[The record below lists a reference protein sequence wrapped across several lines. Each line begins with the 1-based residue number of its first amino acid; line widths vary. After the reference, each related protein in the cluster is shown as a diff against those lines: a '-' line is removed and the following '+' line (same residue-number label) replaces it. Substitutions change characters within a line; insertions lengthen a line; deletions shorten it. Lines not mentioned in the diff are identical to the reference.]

1 MQSLKEI
8 IQHVRENSPNP
19 EKCLVAF
26 SGGKD
31 AWGVAFT
38 LRDHFEIIPY
48 YYYMVPGLEVVEEYL
63 AYCEAKLGTHIVR
76 LPSPVLHMMFEG
88 MVFQAPERYPVLYA
102 ANLPQFDWDDVS
114 RLAEL
119 SAGLPE
125 NSWTAIGVRA
135 ADSIQRASAIKK
147 HGAWN
152 DSRRVFYPI
161 WDWRKDDIVKA
172 LKDNGVRLSPEYQ
185 AFGRTFDGLYLLYA
199 WNLKKHF
206 PRDYARCL
214 EFFPMMDLEV
224 FRLER
229 ALEKYGSMDALPKA
243 DALAAMDAPKPE
255 APKRFSFTRPSQKM
269 TIPKPM
275 APEESRYSKLNA
287 QAKQMANKDA
297 SMTDAGF
304 WVSVYFSD
312 KSRFEIVFEDRGQ
325 KDHFLAALKLTAHGD
340 MFLDGGFVA
349 QKMGLDVPGVSY
361 SRLGKRPEKVA
372 NPLDGLEATGNP
384 ETECLADYEAL
395 LKAFPKPVPLAGSL
409 AEKFLAKAK
418 WGALHKN
425 GRLWCHDLA
434 PLLGIELPPT
444 TYFYR
449 PEARPD
455 AKLNA
460 LVG

>member
-8 IQHVRENSPNP
+8 VQHVKENSPDQD
-19 EKCLVAF
+19 KCLVAF

-38 LRDHFEIIPY
+38 LRDYFEITPY

-76 LPSPVLHMMFEG
+76 LPSPVLHSSLNSMIS
-88 MVFQAPERYPVLYA
+88 QAPERYPIIYA
-102 ANLPQFDWDDVS
+102 ANLPQFDWNDVS
-114 RLAEL
+114 RLAEI
-119 SAGLPE
+119 SAGIPE

-147 HGAWN
+147 HGVWN
-152 DSRRVFYPI
+152 NSRRVFYPI

-172 LKDNGVRLSPEYQ
+172 LKDNDVHLSPEYR

-224 FRLER
+224 FRLEK
-229 ALEKYGSMDALPKA
+229 ALERYGSMGALPKA
-243 DALAAMDAPKPE
+243 EALAAMDAPKPE
-255 APKRFSFTRPSQKM
+255 PPKRFSFTRPAQK
-269 TIPKPM
+269 TTAPKPM

-287 QAKQMANKDA
+287 QAKQMAKKEA
-297 SMTDAGF
+297 SMTDDGF
-304 WVSVYFSD
+304 WVSIYFED
-312 KSRFEIVFEDRGQ
+312 RSRFEIVFEDRGQ
-325 KDHFLAALKLTAHGD
+325 KDHFLASLKLAAHGD
-340 MFLDGGFVA
+340 LYLDGGFVA

-361 SRLGKRPEKVA
+361 NRMQRPKKVP
-372 NPLDGLEATGNP
+372 NPLDGLEATGDP

-395 LKAFPKPVPLAGSL
+395 LEAFPKPTPLAGSL
-409 AEKFLAKAK
+409 AERFLKKSK
-418 WGALHKN
+418 WFPLHN
-425 GRLWCHDLA
+425 DGRLWCHDLA
-434 PLLGIELPPT
+434 PLLGIELPLT
-444 TYFYR
+444 TYYYR
-449 PEARPD
+449 PEAKPD